1 MCCPRL
7 SRAGSAARLLPTPRA
22 RVRWA
27 GVSLII
33 GCFRARLRWTALR
46 QAPPPPQAGGASN
59 QGGLRSNVHGFSSG
73 AAAAPAGRALGAQQV
88 QAVQQPAQ
96 PRFTG
101 GGQTLGSGGSGQSRL
116 LDDRKAGTG
125 VRPLSAAA
133 GRPLSGG
140 LSLSGAGRPDAA
152 ARPDIDPSILAVQMS
167 EIDSM
172 LSAVADA
179 PRDVLEPALELLVK
193 MFTAII
199 DKPNEPKVRR
209 IRWMNA
215 KVQEHLAGV
224 PIAQDFLVASGFS
237 IIESPVEGSQG
248 ETETVLL
255 FEDGSS
261 RTLLSEARGRLN
273 QALARARS
281 SPSSAAGAAV
291 AAAAQP
297 CRELSTNSDLSA
309 GDSPMSPASPARHSA
324 GADERPVSTNS
335 AAEFAAP
342 GASGSAII

>member
-1 MCCPRL
+1 
-7 SRAGSAARLLPTPRA
+7 
-22 RVRWA
+22 
-27 GVSLII
+27 
-33 GCFRARLRWTALR
+33 
-46 QAPPPPQAGGASN
+46 
-59 QGGLRSNVHGFSSG
+59 
-73 AAAAPAGRALGAQQV
+73 
-88 QAVQQPAQ
+88 
-96 PRFTG
+96 
-101 GGQTLGSGGSGQSRL
+101 
-116 LDDRKAGTG
+116 
-125 VRPLSAAA
+125 
-133 GRPLSGG
+133 
-140 LSLSGAGRPDAA
+140 
-152 ARPDIDPSILAVQMS
+152 MS

-237 IIESPVEGSQG
+237 IIESPVEGSPG

-261 RTLLSEARGRLN
+261 MTLLSEARGRLN

-281 SPSSAAGAAV
+281 SPSSSAAAA

-297 CRELSTNSDLSA
+297 SRELSTNSDLSA

-335 AAEFAAP
+335 AAEFSAP